1 MCYNVQIKSKIG
13 QYENRFQ
20 AKVGQ
25 PTLFNSG
32 SEISGF
38 TFPKLPVI
46 REPGKIEMLSWGLIP
61 HWSKD
66 ESIRKNTLNARVETL
81 TEKPSF
87 QNVTTQRCLVLIDGF
102 YEWQWL
108 TNSGSKKQKYYINS
122 SSNEPFALG
131 GLWSS
136 WSNGKSTM
144 DTFTI
149 ITAQAQGIMKEIHN
163 SKCRMPFVLS
173 VYDEKRWISNT
184 RLSEITIDH
193 QRLVGAKIGGHGTLS
208 LF

>member
-1 MCYNVQIKSKIG
+1 MCYNVQVKSKIG
-13 QYENRFQ
+13 QFEDRFQ
-20 AKVGQ
+20 AKVEQ

-46 REPGKIEMLSWGLIP
+46 RELGKIEMLNWGLIP

-122 SSNEPFALG
+122 SRNEPFALG

-149 ITAQAQGIMKEIHN
+149 VTAKAQGIMKEIHN

-173 VYDEKRWISNT
+173 VSDEKRWVSNT
-184 RLSEITIDH
+184 RLSEITIDY
-193 QRLVGAKIGGHGTLS
+193 QQLVGIKIGGHGTLS